1 MFRQAL
7 VALGAICVFGLP
19 SAATAAVGPVVVTW
33 NIDSVGPGNDTSAH
47 ARAAM
52 TYIAALT
59 PLPQIVVVQEALQ
72 SQFDTYINELH
83 NRTGL
88 AWRGVFA
95 THCAP
100 GGWTNGGCSAAQDE
114 GVGILSSLPIVDAT
128 STYLAF
134 PDDWHSA
141 RAAVRAAVN
150 ISGRVVQVFGAHMS
164 NTTTAR
170 YSMMS
175 ALIAYAHQFASPQL
189 VAGDFN
195 ADPDQIDASGAMGAS
210 FRDAWSA
217 VGSGPGYTANAPN
230 PTMHLDY
237 WFSDISNQIRPSWA
251 TVVTAPG
258 ALSDHFPVHAAF
270 LLGAPPP
277 SPPSGPTGLR
287 IAGRLSSRRAG
298 GGNVG
303 R

>member
-1 MFRQAL
+1 
-7 VALGAICVFGLP
+7 
-19 SAATAAVGPVVVTW
+19 
-33 NIDSVGPGNDTSAH
+33 
-47 ARAAM
+47 M

-72 SQFDTYINELH
+72 SQFDTYINELQ

-100 GGWTNGGCSAAQDE
+100 GAWTNGGCSAAQDE
-114 GVGILSSLPIVDAT
+114 GVGILSS
-128 STYLAF
+128 
-134 PDDWHSA
+134 
-141 RAAVRAAVN
+141 
-150 ISGRVVQVFGAHMS
+150 
-164 NTTTAR
+164 
-170 YSMMS
+170 
-175 ALIAYAHQFASPQL
+175 
-189 VAGDFN
+189 
-195 ADPDQIDASGAMGAS
+195 
-210 FRDAWSA
+210 
-217 VGSGPGYTANAPN
+217 SGPGYTANTPN

-277 SPPSGPTGLR
+277 SPPSGPTGVR
-287 IAGRLSSRRAG
+287 IAGQLSSRRAG